1 MSGLFIAKV
10 IFIFCILYKK
20 FYLDKKDES
29 YLDPLVKS
37 ICRFKKQVTLSEGN
51 EILRSI
57 NNYAY
62 RNKEGSFF

>member
-1 MSGLFIAKV
+1 MGCSLQKLF
-10 IFIFCILYKK
+10 FNFCILYKN